1 MPEPEPPF
9 KVRAIFD
16 YQSDYDDDL
25 PFTVGS
31 IITVTDIEDDEWYSG
46 SFNGKTGIFPK
57 NFVQLIAHDDGEQK
71 PAPIESAA
79 PITKSGPEPEEQVA
93 RAAGSTTGSTT
104 GHKQEHTKT
113 ETAETAS
120 STENKALHSSDA
132 ASSPASFSAEQPS
145 KLKSAFSDH
154 TKDHKADVP
163 RVPMPGAPPPKDPYN
178 IKNQFVAT
186 GKSSYVPPIKPRDDS
201 TVKHVRNEP
210 PKNVEIVHSADP
222 QQEEESN
229 EPKMSLKERIAL
241 LQKQQAEQAE
251 REAAAQRR
259 QEERKKA
266 EQKRSEERKLAAEA
280 RSHAPAEDPDHESPI
295 SEDAGVGKHHEEEE
309 ESAEEVNAES
319 GPAERHPA
327 EQAGDAED
335 VAEEEDD
342 EELKRQRLVQRMAK
356 ISGGRNMFGMMGMA
370 PSFGKPSEPTPT
382 RKKSD
387 ASGDGERHVS
397 EEATS
402 ARPVPVMPF
411 ANPDHLPK
419 ELLHRDAD
427 HISNKKAP
435 SIDSSSG
442 IPDEDLT
449 ETDTKFP
456 EAGDAQL
463 HPENVEP
470 MTPVEPSP
478 PAIQSDGDD
487 EPRDHSQD
495 SEIKLAKPPIEP
507 EVTGYDADEDVSD
520 MQPSGHG
527 HGQYPD
533 HLASRPH
540 PERDEKTAHPAP
552 PVPPAQPVPPAPQ
565 VPAPPVHAELPVQPA
580 PAVPSEHVQ
589 PEPPLPPAPS
599 VPPVPAS
606 RPELAPPPGRS
617 VPPPVPSAPP
627 VHPVQ
632 QSTPKEGP
640 PPVPTQPPARAGTS
654 VHDELASLTSNDNFD
669 FSLPARSQTMPGA
682 APPPVPHEVPRAV
695 PPPIPT
701 SRTSTEVG
709 DITMSG
715 IPEGEYSEQRI
726 PRAYTGSSIGSD
738 RKSMEKSDR
747 QSVDRQ
753 SVDRQPGDRQSGDR
767 QSGDFGRRSN
777 DLGRSRSTRSTGEQ
791 SQAAAAL
798 ASLEYEI
805 ANINENTSW
814 WLKEEL
820 PDVLAGKIG
829 VDLTYEVD
837 SHVIK
842 KRGGRTI
849 NYRDYYVL
857 FYDLSQLIFELEY
870 ETEDPRSTV
879 KCVNYYTKAPPIIR
893 KDLLDRYHR
902 ELGTK
907 VLTIASSMVGSKLS
921 EPLTSVV
928 FGTIKAK
935 DPKALQPIGH
945 KSFGVTIYRNS
956 NNSNIARIDDV
967 RPGDVLCVRNGKF
980 SSKGLGIGS
989 NKITLGEEET
999 YSAIVAE
1006 YDVKKD
1012 KFKVLESDSSGHVRK
1027 ESYKM
1032 SEMKSGRVRVF
1043 RVVSRA
1049 YIGW

>member
-25 PFTVGS
+25 PFTVGL

-57 NFVQLIAHDDGEQK
+57 NFVQLIDGEQK
-71 PAPIESAA
+71 SGPIELAV
-79 PITKSGPEPEEQVA
+79 PIPKPSFEPEEQGA
-93 RAAGSTTGSTT
+93 QATGSTTGSAAVSD
-104 GHKQEHTKT
+104 KQENTKT
-113 ETAETAS
+113 ETTEVAEGAEG
-120 STENKALHSSDA
+120 TEKKALGSPDA
-132 ASSPASFSAEQPS
+132 PSSPARFLAELAQ
-145 KLKSAFSDH
+145 KLKSAVSEH
-154 TKDHKADVP
+154 TKESKADIP
-163 RVPMPGAPPPKDPYN
+163 RVPMPGGPPPKDPYN

-210 PKNVEIVHSADP
+210 PKNVEIVHSTDP

-280 RSHAPAEDPDHESPI
+280 RANAPVEDLEHELPN
-295 SEDAGVGKHHEEEE
+295 SEDVGVAPGEHHEEEE
-309 ESAEEVNAES
+309 IESADDLVAES
-319 GPAERHPA
+319 EPA
-327 EQAGDAED
+327 EQQVGDED
-335 VAEEEDD
+335 EVEDD

-382 RKKSD
+382 RKKSV
-387 ASGDGERHVS
+387 ASGDGERQVS
-397 EEATS
+397 EETTS
-402 ARPVPVMPF
+402 ARPIPVMPF

-419 ELLHRDAD
+419 ELLQRDAD
-427 HISNKKAP
+427 SISNKKAP

-478 PAIQSDGDD
+478 PTIQSDGDD

-495 SEIKLAKPPIEP
+495 SEMKLAKPPIEP

-520 MQPSGHG
+520 MQPSGHN
-527 HGQYPD
+527 QYPD
-533 HLASRPH
+533 HSASRPPILEPDFH
-540 PERDEKTAHPAP
+540 EKRVHPAP
-552 PVPPAQPVPPAPQ
+552 PPPAHPAPPAQPVPPAPSRS
-565 VPAPPVHAELPVQPA
+565 VH
-580 PAVPSEHVQ
+580 
-589 PEPPLPPAPS
+589 PEPPLPPLPS

-606 RPELAPPPGRS
+606 RPELPTPPGRLIPA
-617 VPPPVPSAPP
+617 VPPVPPVPTAPP

-640 PPVPTQPPARAGTS
+640 PPIPTQPPARAGTS
-654 VHDELASLTSNDNFD
+654 VHDELASLTSQNDNFD
-669 FSLPARSQTMPGA
+669 FSLPARSQTMPDA
-682 APPPVPHEVPRAV
+682 APPPVPHEVPRAA
-695 PPPIPT
+695 PPPVPAT
-701 SRTSTEVG
+701 PGRSSTEVG
-709 DITMSG
+709 DITMAG

-726 PRAYTGSSIGSD
+726 HHAYTGSSIGSD
-738 RKSMEKSDR
+738 RKSIEQKTADR

-753 SVDRQPGDRQSGDR
+753 SVDRQ
-767 QSGDFGRRSN
+767 SGDFGRRSSE
-777 DLGRSRSTRSTGEQ
+777 LGRSRSTRSTGEQ

-798 ASLEYEI
+798 TSLEYEI

-829 VDLTYEVD
+829 VDLAYEVD

-945 KSFGVTIYRNS
+945 KSFGVTIYRNT

-989 NKITLGEEET
+989 NKITLGEEDT

-1006 YDVKKD
+1006 YDAKKD
-1012 KFKVLESDSSGHVRK
+1012 KFKVLELDSSGHVKK

-1032 SEMKSGRVRVF
+1032 SEMKSGRIRVF

>member
-16 YQSDYDDDL
+16 YQSDFDDDL
-25 PFTVGS
+25 PFTVGL

-57 NFVQLIAHDDGEQK
+57 NFVQSIAGEDDEQK
-71 PAPIESAA
+71 PGPIELSAPFSKPNSEPQEQIA
-79 PITKSGPEPEEQVA
+79 QATASDKNVGSTKSSKSTESTENNEPASPDVA
-93 RAAGSTTGSTT
+93 TIPAAISAELPQKPSVVP
-104 GHKQEHTKT
+104 KSALSEHTK
-113 ETAETAS
+113 ES
-120 STENKALHSSDA
+120 
-132 ASSPASFSAEQPS
+132 
-145 KLKSAFSDH
+145 
-154 TKDHKADVP
+154 KADIP
-163 RVPMPGAPPPKDPYN
+163 RVPMPGGPPPKDPYN

-201 TVKHVRNEP
+201 TVKHVRNDP
-210 PKNVEIVHSADP
+210 PRNVDIVHSTDP

-251 REAAAQRR
+251 REVAAQRK

-280 RSHAPAEDPDHESPI
+280 RANVPAEIPDHELPI
-295 SEDAGVGKHHEEEE
+295 SEDAGMAPGKHHEEEE
-309 ESAEEVNAES
+309 DESGEDLVAES
-319 GPAERHPA
+319 EPA
-327 EQAGDAED
+327 EQVRDAEGE
-335 VAEEEDD
+335 VEEED

-370 PSFGKPSEPTPT
+370 PSFGKPSEPTPS

-387 ASGDGERHVS
+387 ASGDGERQVS
-397 EEATS
+397 EETTP
-402 ARPVPVMPF
+402 ARPIPVMPF

-419 ELLHRDAD
+419 ELLQRDAD
-427 HISNKKAP
+427 NISNKKAP

-478 PAIQSDGDD
+478 PTIQSDGDD

-520 MQPSGHG
+520 MQPSGHN
-527 HGQYPD
+527 QYPD
-533 HLASRPH
+533 HTASGRPPI
-540 PERDEKTAHPAP
+540 PEPDFHGEKRVHPAP
-552 PVPPAQPVPPAPQ
+552 PAPPAHLVHVERPSQPATPAHSER
-565 VPAPPVHAELPVQPA
+565 PVH
-580 PAVPSEHVQ
+580 
-589 PEPPLPPAPS
+589 PEPPLPPLPS

-606 RPELAPPPGRS
+606 RPGLPPPSGRL
-617 VPPPVPSAPP
+617 VPAVPPVPSAPP

-640 PPVPTQPPARAGTS
+640 PPLPTQPPARAGTS
-654 VHDELASLTSNDNFD
+654 VHDELASLTSQNDNFD
-669 FSLPARSQTMPGA
+669 FSLPARSQTMPDA

-695 PPPIPT
+695 PPPVPT
-701 SRTSTEVG
+701 TPGRSSTEVG
-709 DITMSG
+709 DITMAG

-726 PRAYTGSSIGSD
+726 HRAYTGSSIGSD
-738 RKSMEKSDR
+738 RKSIEQKST
-747 QSVDRQ
+747 
-753 SVDRQPGDRQSGDR
+753 DR

-777 DLGRSRSTRSTGEQ
+777 ELGRSRSTRSTGEQ

-798 ASLEYEI
+798 TSLEYEI

-837 SHVIK
+837 SHVIN

-945 KSFGVTIYRNS
+945 KSFGVTIYRNT

-989 NKITLGEEET
+989 NKITLGEDDT

-1006 YDVKKD
+1006 YDAKKD
-1012 KFKVLESDSSGHVRK
+1012 KFKVLELDSSGHVKK